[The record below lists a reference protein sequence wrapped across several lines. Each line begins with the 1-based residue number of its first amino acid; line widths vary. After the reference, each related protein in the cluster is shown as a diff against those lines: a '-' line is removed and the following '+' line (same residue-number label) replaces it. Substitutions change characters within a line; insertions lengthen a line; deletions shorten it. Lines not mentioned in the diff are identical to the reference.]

1 MASVPSARRPL
12 SLVCQATALCAS
24 ILFVAP
30 ACAIVG
36 GVSVEDLLRSPAG
49 SPAPEVGL
57 ARDVAAVSVVLS
69 ISTDAREGL
78 CTGTIVHPLVVLTAA
93 HCVVDQRGR
102 VARDVVVHFG
112 TRENSGATRRML
124 DLSVHPAFGRV
135 RGERLA
141 ERSGMGYPDF
151 ALLLLHRPIPD
162 THRPVDL
169 VEPGFRDSRG
179 LRKIIAGYGKTRRAG
194 REESASL
201 HFGEMYGNSR
211 TDQGGLSGEDEIILE
226 SRYAGGQRISACEG
240 DSGGPVFVVDPRGTG
255 LRQFAVTSMGDHLCR
270 DVGISGSIDAQ
281 RAVLRRMFDTLMEGE
296 RGARQN
302 PF

>member
-1 MASVPSARRPL
+1 MASDATARGSL
-12 SLVCQATALCAS
+12 SLVRQAAAVCAS
-24 ILFVAP
+24 ALFAAP

-36 GVSVEDLLRSPAG
+36 GISVEDLLRSPG
-49 SPAPEVGL
+49 SSPSPEVRL
-57 ARDVAAVSVVLS
+57 ARDVAAVSVALS

-78 CTGTIVHPLVVLTAA
+78 CSGTIVHPLVILTAA
-93 HCVVDQRGR
+93 HCVVDQRGKM
-102 VARDVVVHFG
+102 ARDVVVHFG
-112 TRENSGATRRML
+112 TRESSGSTRRMV
-124 DLSVHPAFGRV
+124 DLAVHPAFGRV
-135 RGERLA
+135 REGRVS
-141 ERSGMGYPDF
+141 ERSGLGYPDF

-179 LRKIIAGYGKTRRAG
+179 LRKIIAGYGKTRRTG
-194 REESASL
+194 SEESASL
-201 HFGEMYGNSR
+201 HFGEMHGNSR
-211 TDQGGLSGEDEIILE
+211 ADQGGFSGEDEIILE
-226 SRYAGGQRISACEG
+226 SRYAGGQRISVCEG
-240 DSGGPVFVVDPRGTG
+240 DSGGPVFALDPLGN

-270 DVGISGSIDAQ
+270 DIGISGSIDAQ

>member
-1 MASVPSARRPL
+1 MASPSARASSTLAGIRM
-12 SLVCQATALCAS
+12 AALIA
-24 ILFVAP
+24 LLLPAAP
-30 ACAIVG
+30 AVGIVG
-36 GVSVEDLLRSPAG
+36 GVSVEDLLRSPG
-49 SPAPEVGL
+49 SGPAADVGL
-57 ARDVAAVSVVLS
+57 ARDVAAVSVALS

-78 CTGTIVHPLVVLTAA
+78 CSGTIVHPLVILTAA
-93 HCVVDQRGR
+93 HCVVDQRGK

-112 TRENSGATRRML
+112 TRENSGSTRRML
-124 DLSVHPAFGRV
+124 DLALHPAFGRV
-135 RGERLA
+135 RGERLS

-162 THRPVDL
+162 THRPVNL

-179 LRKIIAGYGKTRRAG
+179 LRKIIAGYGMTRRG
-194 REESASL
+194 GSGESPSL

-211 TDQGGLSGEDEIILE
+211 ADQGGLSGEDEIILE
-226 SRYAGGQRISACEG
+226 SRYAAGQRISACKG
-240 DSGGPVFVVDPRGTG
+240 DSGGPVFVLDPRGTS

-281 RAVLRRMFDTLMEGE
+281 RAILRRMFDTLMEHE